1 MSTYDQYV
9 LEVNTQKGLAG
20 FTLYKNCGDPI
31 DLSNGDVFGTEA
43 SGTLSGFTKQEE
55 FPNLSGTFTISV
67 SQP

>member
-1 MSTYDQYV
+1 MSTYDQYI

-20 FTLYKNCGDPI
+20 FTLYKNFGDVI
-31 DLSNGDVFGTEA
+31 DLSNSDVFGTEA
-43 SGTLSGFTKQEE
+43 GGTLAGFTKQEE